1 MVAFLICG
9 GGGYDAVV
17 WSVVLLRRWRGF
29 HSRYKLPLGG
39 LEELV
44 NGGYV
49 FHLRQVD
56 IFPLEGAKKLLS
68 DLAFER

>member
-1 MVAFLICG
+1 
-9 GGGYDAVV
+9 
-17 WSVVLLRRWRGF
+17 
-29 HSRYKLPLGG
+29 LPLGG

-56 IFPLEGAKKLLS
+56 IFPLEGVKNLLS
-68 DLAFER
+68 DLDVEK

>member
-1 MVAFLICG
+1 
-9 GGGYDAVV
+9 
-17 WSVVLLRRWRGF
+17 LLRRWRGF

-56 IFPLEGAKKLLS
+56 IFPLEGVKNLLS
-68 DLAFER
+68 DLDVEK